1 MRFTIFK
8 SDEQDLHF
16 LQLND
21 SSTGIRV
28 KILPD
33 YGALLHEFS
42 IPLLHGRLQAI
53 SSYKNLSDLRMNHPL
68 FYRSAKLSPF
78 PCRTH
83 KGRYEFEGKHYEF
96 KNKFTDG
103 SAIHGL
109 LSGKPFSVMQEHAD
123 ELSAAVVL
131 EYRYAHEDP
140 GYPFDYQI
148 NVKYTLKQAGRL
160 FLETTLTNLSSGRI
174 PVADGW
180 HPYFS
185 LGGKVNDWFLTV
197 QAKEMLAFD
206 QNLIPN
212 GKKIRFD
219 SFSSPSRIDNLVLD
233 HCFLPEFHGGEAV
246 CKLFNPANGAALSFF
261 PDPGYAYL
269 QIYSPDDRNSLAIE
283 NLSAAPD
290 CLNNGMGLSIL
301 EPGHAQSFTVCY
313 QLDLQ

>member
-1 MRFTIFK
+1 MPFTISQ

-21 SSTGIRV
+21 SDTGILV

-42 IPLLHGRLQAI
+42 IPLRNGRLQAI
-53 SSYKNLSDLRMNHPL
+53 SSYKSLSDLRMHHPL

-78 PCRTH
+78 PCRIYQ
-83 KGRYEFEGKHYEF
+83 GRYQFEGKHYEF

-109 LSGKPFSVMQEHAD
+109 VAGKPFSRVQEHTD
-123 ELSAAVVL
+123 ETSASVVL
-131 EYRYAHEDP
+131 QYMYAHEDP
-140 GYPFDYQI
+140 GYPFDYRI
-148 NVKYTLKQAGRL
+148 TVEYALKKAGRL
-160 FLETTLTNLSSGRI
+160 FLKTTLANLSAVPI
-174 PVADGW
+174 PIADGW

-185 LGGKVNDWFLTV
+185 LGGKVNDWVLTV
-197 QAKEMLAFD
+197 RAKEMLVFGE
-206 QNLIPN
+206 NLIPN
-212 GKKIRFD
+212 GQKVR
-219 SFSSPSRIDNLVLD
+219 SSLFSSPSRIGTLALD
-233 HCFLPEFHGGEAV
+233 HCFLPEFGAGEPV
-246 CKLFNPANGAALSFF
+246 CTLFNPANGAALSFF
-261 PDPGYAYL
+261 PDPAYAYL

-290 CLNNGMGLSIL
+290 CFNNGMGLSIL
-301 EPGHAQSFTVCY
+301 EPGSTQSFTTCY